1 MQCRLFGHSTLGQ
14 NHLKCKVVTWLSVL
28 QWIFRT
34 KSHLKISNNF
44 IDLFEK
50 QPRRKMLIWALP
62 KQRVG
67 PPFAHIRGLYN
78 TYLLRKKF
86 FLKNG
91 TFQEA
96 NLSAQS
102 VLDHV
107 AISPVPLS
115 LSLQLLVVLCVS
127 GEKLCLWHMHA
138 CVHWSCCETFIEW
151 RLKTLARPCLIFS
164 CPILKTRIGNV
175 EIKTIHNSMRELPWT
190 RDH

>member
-78 TYLLRKKF
+78 TYLLRKKIL
-86 FLKNG
+86 LKKWYIPRG
-91 TFQEA
+91 KPFCSECPWPCSHLPSPSFPVFATF
-96 NLSAQS
+96 
-102 VLDHV
+102 
-107 AISPVPLS
+107 
-115 LSLQLLVVLCVS
+115 S
-127 GEKLCLWHMHA
+127 GIVRVWWKVMFVTHA
-138 CVHWSCCETFIEW
+138 CMCPLVMLWNFH
-151 RLKTLARPCLIFS
+151 RVKTEN
-164 CPILKTRIGNV
+164 IG
-175 EIKTIHNSMRELPWT
+175 
-190 RDH
+190 